1 MFGIG
6 LSEFAVI
13 VCIVIVFVRPK
24 DLPALFR
31 RLGKLYAQ
39 AKRAYKE
46 ITEVKDQ
53 FVKSIEVAAAETEA
67 EAGKGGAD
75 PAGEGEASAAPAEA
89 VGAAPAAPELAGE
102 GLAGDELG
110 EAGYADGSGTA
121 DGAEPAGDSAATA
134 GAGPADTTPAEAA
147 DPSRETPLPLK

>member
-24 DLPALFR
+24 DLPVLFR

-53 FVKSIEVAAAETEA
+53 FVKSIEVAAAETES
-67 EAGKGGAD
+67 EKGGAA
-75 PAGEGEASAAPAEA
+75 PAREGETAKAPAEA
-89 VGAAPAAPELAGE
+89 PGLGAPAPAATE
-102 GLAGDELG
+102 LAGDELG
-110 EAGYADGSGTA
+110 EAGYADGA
-121 DGAEPAGDSAATA
+121 L
-134 GAGPADTTPAEAA
+134 PADESAQAEAA
-147 DPSRETPLPLK
+147 DPSREA

>member
-24 DLPALFR
+24 DLPVLFR

-67 EAGKGGAD
+67 EKGGGSPAVEAD
-75 PAGEGEASAAPAEA
+75 APPKAADAAEA
-89 VGAAPAAPELAGE
+89 VDAGAPAAAAPELAG
-102 GLAGDELG
+102 DELG
-110 EAGYADGSGTA
+110 DAGYADGALHAGEA
-121 DGAEPAGDSAATA
+121 DS
-134 GAGPADTTPAEAA
+134 
-147 DPSRETPLPLK
+147 SREA

>member
-13 VCIVIVFVRPK
+13 LCIVIVFVRPK

-53 FVKSIEVAAAETEA
+53 FVKSIEVAAAEAETE
-67 EAGKGGAD
+67 KGVAS
-75 PAGEGEASAAPAEA
+75 PAGETEASRKAAEIGGAGNAAPATQ
-89 VGAAPAAPELAGE
+89 ELV
-102 GLAGDELG
+102 GDELG
-110 EAGYADGSGTA
+110 EAGYADGAAPTEGA
-121 DGAEPAGDSAATA
+121 APLDGPSAT
-134 GAGPADTTPAEAA
+134 AEAA
-147 DPSRETPLPLK
+147 STETADSSREAGVPLK

>member
-53 FVKSIEVAAAETEA
+53 FVKSIEVAAAETES
-67 EAGKGGAD
+67 GKGGA
-75 PAGEGEASAAPAEA
+75 APAESA
-89 VGAAPAAPELAGE
+89 DVSAPSPVSAPADSEPFS
-102 GLAGDELG
+102 GDELG
-110 EAGYADGSGTA
+110 ETGYADG
-121 DGAEPAGDSAATA
+121 
-134 GAGPADTTPAEAA
+134 TPATSSAEAETSPPGEP
-147 DPSRETPLPLK
+147 DPSREA

>member
-53 FVKSIEVAAAETEA
+53 FVKSIEVAAAESD
-67 EAGKGGAD
+67 AGKGG
-75 PAGEGEASAAPAEA
+75 PSSAGEGEAAKAAAAAE
-89 VGAAPAAPELAGE
+89 GTGQAAPAAPAPAGDP
-102 GLAGDELG
+102 LAGDELG
-110 EAGYADGSGTA
+110 AAGYADGRAPVDEA
-121 DGAEPAGDSAATA
+121 DS
-134 GAGPADTTPAEAA
+134 
-147 DPSRETPLPLK
+147 SREA

>member
-24 DLPALFR
+24 DLPVLFR
-31 RLGKLYAQ
+31 KLGKLYAQ

-53 FVKSIEVAAAETEA
+53 FVKSIEVAAAETD
-67 EAGKGGAD
+67 AGKGGAS
-75 PAGEGEASAAPAEA
+75 PAGEGEA
-89 VGAAPAAPELAGE
+89 APEAQALDGEALAGE
-102 GLAGDELG
+102 SLAGDELG
-110 EAGYADGSGTA
+110 AAGYADGRA
-121 DGAEPAGDSAATA
+121 PVDEAAPLGNPDA
-134 GAGPADTTPAEAA
+134 PAEAASTDEA
-147 DPSRETPLPLK
+147 DPSREA

>member
-13 VCIVIVFVRPK
+13 ICIVIVFVRPK

-31 RLGKLYAQ
+31 RIGKLYAQ

-67 EAGKGGAD
+67 GKGGAKGSSE
-75 PAGEGEASAAPAEA
+75 AGAAGDESAAPTDRQ
-89 VGAAPAAPELAGE
+89 PATDEPAGGTAGE
-102 GLAGDELG
+102 SLGAESLGGDELG
-110 EAGYADGSGTA
+110 DSGYADGSPV
-121 DGAEPAGDSAATA
+121 DPVEPAAPKS
-134 GAGPADTTPAEAA
+134 A
-147 DPSRETPLPLK
+147 DPSREA

>member
-13 VCIVIVFVRPK
+13 VCIVIVFVRPR
-24 DLPALFR
+24 DLPVLFR

-67 EAGKGGAD
+67 EKGGAS
-75 PAGEGEASAAPAEA
+75 PAGEADASPKAASAADA
-89 VGAAPAAPELAGE
+89 GAPAPAASELS
-102 GLAGDELG
+102 GDELG
-110 EAGYADGSGTA
+110 DAGYADGA
-121 DGAEPAGDSAATA
+121 L
-134 GAGPADTTPAEAA
+134 PADEA
-147 DPSRETPLPLK
+147 DPSREA

>member
-67 EAGKGGAD
+67 GKGGASPSDASAPATDD
-75 PAGEGEASAAPAEA
+75 PAGAGDVE
-89 VGAAPAAPELAGE
+89 PAAQELGGE
-102 GLAGDELG
+102 SLAGDELG
-110 EAGYADGSGTA
+110 ESGYIDGSDPVG
-121 DGAEPAGDSAATA
+121 EV
-134 GAGPADTTPAEAA
+134 A
-147 DPSRETPLPLK
+147 DPSREA

>member
-53 FVKSIEVAAAETEA
+53 FVKSIEVAAAESDA
-67 EAGKGGAD
+67 EKGGPSSA
-75 PAGEGEASAAPAEA
+75 AEGEAAKAAAAAEGA
-89 VGAAPAAPELAGE
+89 GEAAPAAPAPAGE
-102 GLAGDELG
+102 PLAGDELG
-110 EAGYADGSGTA
+110 EAGYADGRAPVGEA
-121 DGAEPAGDSAATA
+121 DS
-134 GAGPADTTPAEAA
+134 
-147 DPSRETPLPLK
+147 SREA

>member
-24 DLPALFR
+24 DLPVLFR

-39 AKRAYKE
+39 AKRAYRE

-67 EAGKGGAD
+67 EKDGGS
-75 PAGEGEASAAPAEA
+75 PAGEAGASPKPAEA
-89 VGAAPAAPELAGE
+89 VDTGAPASAAPELAG
-102 GLAGDELG
+102 DELG
-110 EAGYADGSGTA
+110 DVGYADGA
-121 DGAEPAGDSAATA
+121 LPAG
-134 GAGPADTTPAEAA
+134 EA
-147 DPSRETPLPLK
+147 DPSREA

>member
-53 FVKSIEVAAAETEA
+53 FVKSIEVAAAESD
-67 EAGKGGAD
+67 AGKGG
-75 PAGEGEASAAPAEA
+75 PSSAGEGEAAKAPVEAGGVGEAAPADQ
-89 VGAAPAAPELAGE
+89 APA
-102 GLAGDELG
+102 DE
-110 EAGYADGSGTA
+110 ADS
-121 DGAEPAGDSAATA
+121 
-134 GAGPADTTPAEAA
+134 
-147 DPSRETPLPLK
+147 SREA

>member
-24 DLPALFR
+24 DLPVLFR
-31 RLGKLYAQ
+31 KLGKLYAQ

-53 FVKSIEVAAAETEA
+53 FVKSIEVAAAETD
-67 EAGKGGAD
+67 AGKGGAS
-75 PAGEGEASAAPAEA
+75 PAGEGEA
-89 VGAAPAAPELAGE
+89 APEAKALDGE

-110 EAGYADGSGTA
+110 AAGYADGRA
-121 DGAEPAGDSAATA
+121 PVDEAAPLGNPDA
-134 GAGPADTTPAEAA
+134 PAEAA
-147 DPSRETPLPLK
+147 SADKADPSRGA